1 MRIDRLAIAAAAL
14 VASTM
19 LIGCGSS
26 KNSNTPS
33 TNPTITTS
41 GGLSTV
47 ATTPLVVNTTTPSA
61 VNTTTP

>member
-1 MRIDRLAIAAAAL
+1 MRIDRLAMAAAAL
-14 VASTM
+14 VASTV

-41 GGLSTV
+41 GGI

-61 VNTTTP
+61 ANTTTP